1 MHHTSNT
8 PASDGSYPKIGSM
21 RDAPLGKS
29 PVAALV
35 AGLDSCVMV
44 GLLACDHVQVTPI
57 FVRSGLRWEDD
68 EFKALTRFFETL
80 DSVMVRSIVEI
91 SMDAAPF
98 YESHWSTGSFDV
110 PDAQQPDEA
119 WYLPGRNLLLL
130 SAAALYGGTHNI
142 GRLAIG
148 LLGSNPFTDATP
160 EFLRSFELMAGI
172 AMDTNFE
179 VLTPLAGMHKAD
191 VIRAGQSFPIGDVLS
206 CASPIEGR
214 HCGICGKCGERR
226 HGFVDAGI
234 YDPTRYMNHLNL

>member
-1 MHHTSNT
+1 MAPVLRLDLMADT
-8 PASDGSYPKIGSM
+8 PPVKA
-21 RDAPLGKS
+21 

-35 AGLDSCVMV
+35 SGLDSCVMV
-44 GLLACDHVQVTPI
+44 GLLACEDIPVTPI

-68 EFKALTRFFETL
+68 EFAALKRFFKVL

-98 YESHWSTGSFDV
+98 YESHWSTGAFDV

-148 LLGSNPFTDATP
+148 LLRSNPFTDATP
-160 EFLRSFELMAGI
+160 EFLRSFELMAGL
-172 AMDTNFE
+172 AMDTNFD

-191 VIRAGQSFPIGDVLS
+191 VVRAGRSFPIGDVLS

-214 HCGICGKCGERR
+214 NCGVCGKCGERR
-226 HGFVDAGI
+226 RGFVDAGI
-234 YDPTRYMNHLNL
+234 DDPTRYMNRLDL